1 MTLYILAF
9 VAGMLTLFSPC
20 ILPVLPFVFAR
31 SDRPFK
37 QGSFPLLAG
46 MALAFAVAAS
56 LAAVAGAWAAQLNQL
71 GRWLALLSL
80 ALFSIS
86 LVAPGF
92 AAWWGLP
99 FVRAGE
105 RVARI
110 ETRNPWLTSVLLGVA
125 TGLIWVPCA
134 GPVLGVIL
142 STAALLG
149 PTAHTSLLLLSY
161 ATGAVVALWV
171 ALWLGTHTLKS
182 LKERLLPSVAG
193 RRVAGAAMLAGL
205 LAIASGLD
213 RAVLVNI
220 SAPGSDRIESSL
232 LERFMPRVNAAE
244 VTGVSTQPGLTAEAA
259 HRPSQLPIK
268 FVRANLDGGTNWLNS
283 EPLSMASLRGRVVVV
298 NFWTYS
304 CINCLRTLPYVR
316 AWAQKYA
323 DRGLAVVGVHT
334 PEFAFE
340 KDTGNVNRALQD
352 LKIGYPVVQDNDFR
366 IWRAFGNQYWPAL
379 YFIDS
384 QGRVR
389 HTQYG
394 EGGHAAAER
403 AIEELLAEAGSS
415 PAGADQANI
424 EPDTH
429 GVGLGADLSSLR
441 SPETYLG
448 YHKGG
453 GLRIAG
459 SSIPD
464 KPANYQ
470 AGSLSTNTWSIS
482 GNWTLRSEFIE
493 ANETGARLA
502 LRFHARD
509 AHLVIGSNTSKPVRF
524 RIMLDGQP
532 PGADHGTD
540 VDADG
545 NGVVNSTRLYQ
556 LVRQSGAVRARTV
569 EVQFLEPGARA
580 YAFTFG

>member
-1 MTLYILAF
+1 MTLYIVAF

-20 ILPVLPFVFAR
+20 ILPVLPFVFSR
-31 SDRPFK
+31 NDRPLR
-37 QGSFPLLAG
+37 QGNLPLLVG
-46 MALAFAVAAS
+46 MALTFAAVAS
-56 LAAVAGAWAAQLNQL
+56 LGAVAGAWAVHLNQL

-80 ALFSIS
+80 ALFSLS
-86 LVAPGF
+86 LMAPGL
-92 AAWWGLP
+92 AAWWGRP

-105 RVARI
+105 RLAHI
-110 ETRNPWLTSVLLGVA
+110 ETRSPWLTSALLGVA

-142 STAALLG
+142 SAAALLG

-161 ATGAVVALWV
+161 ATGAAAALWV
-171 ALWLGTHTLKS
+171 ALRLGSNTLKS
-182 LKERLLPSVAG
+182 LKERLVPGMAG
-193 RRVAGAAMLAGL
+193 RRVAGAAMLAGVI
-205 LAIASGLD
+205 AVASGLD
-213 RAVLVNI
+213 TAVLAKI

-232 LERFMPRVNAAE
+232 LARFMPRADAAE
-244 VTGVSTQPGLTAEAA
+244 VTGAGTPPGQTTEAVP
-259 HRPSQLPIK
+259 RPSRLPVK
-268 FVRANLDGGTNWLNS
+268 SVRPNLDGGTHWLNT
-283 EPLSMASLRGRVVVV
+283 EPLSMASLRGKVVVV

-323 DRGLAVVGVHT
+323 DRGLVVVGVHT

-340 KDTGNVNRALQD
+340 KDADNVRKALQD
-352 LKIGYPVVQDNDFR
+352 LKIPYPVVQDNDFR

-389 HTQYG
+389 HTQFG
-394 EGGHAAAER
+394 EGGQAAAER
-403 AIEELLAEAGSS
+403 AIEELLAEAGA
-415 PAGADQANI
+415 PAAGATQANI
-424 EPDTH
+424 APDTQ

-448 YHKGG
+448 YQKG
-453 GLRIAG
+453 
-459 SSIPD
+459 D
-464 KPANYQ
+464 KPARYQ
-470 AGSLSTNTWSIS
+470 PSALSTNTWALS
-482 GNWTLRSEFIE
+482 GNWTLKSEFVE
-493 ANETGARLA
+493 ANESGNRLA
-502 LRFHARD
+502 LRFQARD
-509 AHLVIGSNTSKPVRF
+509 ANLVIGSNASKPVRF
-524 RIMLDGQP
+524 RITLDGQP

-545 NGVVNSTRLYQ
+545 HGVVSSTRLYQ
-556 LVRQSGAVRARTV
+556 LVRQRGGVRARTV
-569 EVQFLEPGARA
+569 DIHFLDPGARA